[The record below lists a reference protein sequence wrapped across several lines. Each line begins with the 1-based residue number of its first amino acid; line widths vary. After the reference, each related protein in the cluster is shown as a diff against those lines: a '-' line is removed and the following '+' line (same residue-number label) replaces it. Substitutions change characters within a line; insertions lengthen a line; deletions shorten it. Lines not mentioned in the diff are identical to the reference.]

1 MFGRSL
7 NDLLKEGLSTKLM
20 GMPEEARGKLQ
31 QTLQRIINNGS
42 GGLVCI
48 LL

>member
-7 NDLLKEGLSTKLM
+7 NDLLKEGLATKLM
-20 GMPEEARGKLQ
+20 GMPEEAREKFQ
-31 QTLQRIINNGS
+31 QTLTRIINNGS